1 MSASVILLISVCIYL
16 AIGVPVAFAL
26 GLSTM
31 TALLLSGSFPL
42 IVLLKETF
50 TGIDSFPLMAV
61 PFFILAAE
69 LMSGGSLTEVLL
81 RFAGQFVG
89 HKRGGLGYTNVV
101 ALTFFS
107 GISGSALADAAG
119 PGSMMIRM
127 MDKAGYARSYAAALT
142 ASTAIVGPIIPPSII
157 MIIYALAD
165 DNVSVGALFMAGLIP
180 GLLIAVAMCV
190 VNWHVSKQRNYRGD
204 GESPSLDQIIAT
216 TWRALPAVLLPV
228 LILGGMRAGWF
239 TPTEASVV
247 AVFYALICG
256 KFVYRTLEWKAVPDI
271 LARSALLTAS
281 VLLIIGMSAS
291 FAWVLTIEGIPQLV
305 ANWIVDMQLSPWM
318 FLIVINIFL
327 LLFGIFIEPLP
338 GVMVLVPILAPVAA
352 KVGIEPIHFAMVV
365 IYNLT
370 LGMIT
375 PPVGGLLFVTSNVS
389 RVPLS
394 DLTRE
399 LTPFLWAHG
408 VVLVLLTFVPA
419 LSNWL
424 PHAMG
429 FK

>member
-1 MSASVILLISVCIYL
+1 MAVCFFL

-26 GLSTM
+26 GLAT
-31 TALLLSGSFPL
+31 TAALLITAKFPML
-42 IVLLKETF
+42 ALLKETF

-81 RFAGQFVG
+81 QFARQFVG

-127 MDKAGYARSYAAALT
+127 MDKAGYDRSYAAALT

-165 DNVSVGALFMAGLIP
+165 DRVSVGALFVAGLLP
-180 GLLIAVAMCV
+180 GVLIAAAMCV
-190 VNWHVSKQRNYRGD
+190 VNGWVSKKRNYRGD
-204 GESPSLDQIIAT
+204 SHMPSGREILAT
-216 TWRALPAVLLPV
+216 TWKALPAILLPV
-228 LILGGMRAGWF
+228 VILGGMRAGWF

-247 AVFYALICG
+247 AVFYALLCG
-256 KFVYRTLEWKAVPDI
+256 KYVYRTLEWKAVPDI

-281 VLLIIGMSAS
+281 VLIIIAMSAS
-291 FAWVLTIEGIPQLV
+291 FAWILTIEGVPQLI
-305 ANWIVDMQLSPWM
+305 ANWIAQMGLSAWG
-318 FLIVINIFL
+318 FLIVVNIFL
-327 LLFGIFIEPLP
+327 LIFGIFIEPLP

-352 KVGIEPIHFAMVV
+352 KLGVDPIHFAMIV

-389 RVPLS
+389 KVPLNE
-394 DLTRE
+394 LTRE
-399 LTPFLWAHG
+399 LKPFLLAHL
-408 VVLVLLTFVPA
+408 VVLIIITFVPA

-424 PHAMG
+424 PHIFG